1 MNRFLTIFREPMMLF
16 SLTAAAVFGLHALSG
31 DDDAHKVIKVSPE
44 AIAGSL
50 SLRQDLIGRQLTAD
64 ERDEIVE
71 KLVRQEIL
79 VQEAAA
85 RGLHLHDS
93 KTRERLVTQ
102 MYFVMT
108 EDAPEPRPEDL
119 SAFYESNPDRYM
131 LPKTVT
137 FDHVFFETDQTAAQT
152 LMDQINAGGEIPEDA
167 GDTFWLGNRLE
178 HYGPGQ
184 LVTVLGWEFGAQIRD
199 LELGVWTGPIR
210 SGRGWH
216 LVRLDA
222 FNPPKALPPEELNRR
237 LREDW
242 TQAYSQRSF
251 EKRLDVMRASYT
263 INLPSTEEVQATKPR
278 LQTVQVL
285 SAGGPTK

>member
-1 MNRFLTIFREPMMLF
+1 MNRFLTIFREPMVLF
-16 SLTAAAVFGLHALSG
+16 SLTAAAVFALHALSS
-31 DDDAHKVIKVSPE
+31 DDIDKVIQVSPE

-50 SLRQDLIGRQLTAD
+50 SLRQDLIGRQLTSD

-71 KLVRQEIL
+71 TLVRQEIL

-119 SAFYESNPDRYM
+119 IALYEANTDRYM

-152 LMDQINAGGEIPEDA
+152 LMDQINAGGEIPEDV

-178 HYGPGQ
+178 YYGPGQ
-184 LVTVLGWEFGAQIRD
+184 LVTVLGWEFSAQIRD
-199 LELGVWTGPIR
+199 LELGVWTGPIH

-222 FNPPKALPPEELNRR
+222 FNPPKKLPPEELDRR

-242 TQAYSQRSF
+242 KQAYSQRSF
-251 EKRLDVMRASYT
+251 ERRLEDMRASYE
-263 INLPSTEEVQATKPR
+263 IDLPSQAEVQATKPR
-278 LQTVQVL
+278 LQTAQVL
-285 SAGGPTK
+285 QAGRAVK